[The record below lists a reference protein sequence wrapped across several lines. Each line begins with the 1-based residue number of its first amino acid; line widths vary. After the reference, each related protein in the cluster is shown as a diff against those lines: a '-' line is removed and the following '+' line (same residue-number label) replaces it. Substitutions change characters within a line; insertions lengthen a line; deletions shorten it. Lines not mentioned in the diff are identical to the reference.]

1 MKSPLSLPIL
11 EKLLLKIQLK
21 YIGQDVDLRLDRPI
35 DPRLARMDQDLRGPP
50 QTQPAPV
57 SAPPVIP
64 AAADPRGPNTFNITD
79 K

>member
-1 MKSPLSLPIL
+1 M
-11 EKLLLKIQLK
+11 
-21 YIGQDVDLRLDRPI
+21 DLRLDRPI

-50 QTQPAPV
+50 QTQPTPV